1 MNTREVTLKKVSLT
15 QEELT
20 TLSNARDIIGDI
32 IHFAGWKDLYVEDES
47 AIANEHLTKTWWN
60 VEDDVDVEYESAIAN
75 GHLRKA
81 WCVLD
86 DLCGYQEFTI

>member
-1 MNTREVTLKKVSLT
+1 MNTREVKLTKISLT

-32 IHFAGWKDLYVEDES
+32 IHFAGWKDLHVEDES
-47 AIANEHLTKTWWN
+47 TIVNA
-60 VEDDVDVEYESAIAN
+60 
-75 GHLRKA
+75 HLRKA